1 MNVVRK
7 TREES
12 RGMSYTT
19 PKTKVVLFQPEGVMC
34 SSVLG
39 IDHEAF
45 TIDESNRFE
54 L

>member
-7 TREES
+7 TRDES
-12 RGMSYTT
+12 RGKSYMT

-34 SSVLG
+34 FSVQG
-39 IDHEAF
+39 FEHEAF
-45 TIDESNRFE
+45 TTDENSYYE

>member
-34 SSVLG
+34 YSVQG
-39 IDHEAF
+39 FEHEEF
-45 TIDESNRFE
+45 TPDDSYV